1 MSDSRIFTPSEPLT
15 ERELDILGLI
25 AEGLSNSEI
34 AEKLVLSVETVRW
47 YTKQIYSKLGVHS
60 RTQASIRARDL
71 GVLSGENTPSQGQPT
86 PTIAYHLPTYTTPF
100 IGRTEEVGELIA
112 LLDDPRVQLITV
124 VGPGGIGKSR
134 LCVEVA
140 RTQMAHF
147 TDGVYFIPLLTV
159 HTSAEAEITIAQQI
173 GLRLNPELETRPQI
187 VHFLQQKRV
196 LLVMDNFESVL
207 DDDGQ
212 GIDLVSDM
220 LTHAPAIKILIA
232 SHVSLNLRHEWVRQI
247 EGMSYPNSADVN
259 LAESYGAVQLFYDRV
274 QRVRRDFSL
283 ADNLA
288 CVVEICQMVQG
299 VPLAIELAA
308 AWLKTLAC
316 EDVAKEIQRNIDFLA
331 TTQRD
336 IEPRHRSIRAVFEYA
351 WNLLTEQEQHVFRR
365 LSVFQGGFGR
375 AAAEQ
380 VAGASLATL
389 SELVSK
395 SLLQQNTSGLYE
407 IHSLLRKHAEQKLES
422 LDHNLRSKRTNMLV
436 GWLTLIKGDFAKIR
450 EIATEVMDTAL
461 ETNNE
466 IDKAFALAALGILAG
481 IDEDYEGCR
490 QLCEASQARLK
501 SDTISLIFSSLGL
514 AIANCGLEDYA
525 AAKRHIL
532 AALKLV
538 ATLRIPSFILLCL
551 PVVSVVLAY
560 EAEAEEAVELMGL
573 AFTHPT
579 STLGWMEKW
588 PLLQRMYADLRD
600 EMGDKEYI
608 AAWEHGKTL
617 DPEMVAA
624 HLWTQAPKF

>member
-1 MSDSRIFTPSEPLT
+1 MNDPHIFTPSEPLT

-47 YTKQIYSKLGVHS
+47 YAKQIYSKLGVHS

-71 GVLSGENTPSQGQPT
+71 GVLSGESTPSQWQPE
-86 PTIAYHLPTYTTPF
+86 PAIVHHLPTFTTPF
-100 IGRTEEVGELIA
+100 ISRDAEIAELAA
-112 LLDDPRVQLITV
+112 LLEDPHVQLITV

-140 RTQMAHF
+140 RTQSAHF
-147 TDGVYFIPLLTV
+147 TDGVYYLPLLSV
-159 HTSAEAEITIAQQI
+159 HSASEAEIALAHEI
-173 GLRLNPELETRPQI
+173 GLRLNPEKESRSQLL
-187 VHFLQQKRV
+187 HFLQHRRL

-207 DDDGQ
+207 EEEAQ
-212 GIDLVSDM
+212 GTDLITDLLAHVPQM
-220 LTHAPAIKILIA
+220 KLLIA
-232 SHVSLNLRHEWVRQI
+232 SHVSLNLRDEWVRQI
-247 EGMSYPNSADVN
+247 EGMSFPNSLDVDQP
-259 LAESYGAVQLFYDRV
+259 ESYGAVQLFYDRV

-283 ADNLA
+283 ADNLS
-288 CVVEICQMVQG
+288 CVIEICQMVQG

-316 EDVAKEIQRNIDFLA
+316 KDVAKEIQRNIDFLA

-336 IEPRHRSIRAVFEYA
+336 IEARHRSIRAVFEYA

-422 LDHNLRSKRTNMLV
+422 LDHTMRSKRTNMLV

-450 EIATEVMDTAL
+450 EIATEVMDSSL
-461 ETNNE
+461 DTNNE

-501 SDTISLIFSSLGL
+501 SDTISVIFSSIGL
-514 AIANCGLEDYA
+514 AIASCGLEDYA
-525 AAKRHIL
+525 SAKRHIL

-538 ATLRIPSFILLCL
+538 ATLRIPAFILLCL
-551 PVVSVVLAY
+551 PVISVVLAY
-560 EAEAEEAVELMGL
+560 EAEVERAVELTGL

-588 PLLQRMYADLRD
+588 PLLQRLNEDLRAELGVED
-600 EMGDKEYI
+600 YT
-608 AAWEHGKTL
+608 AAWERGKTL
-617 DPEMVAA
+617 NPEAVAA
-624 HLWTQAPKF
+624 SLWTEATTR